1 MEQDILNLPPARFK
15 VKNTE
20 NSRLIWDVIR
30 KKYLPL
36 TPEEWVR
43 QHVVHFLMHHKN
55 VPASRILI
63 ERAVH
68 TAQKRSRFDLA
79 LTTTDGRFSAL
90 IECKASSVKLDE
102 TAVYQMQRY
111 AYELKPETLVLT
123 NGLQHLIF
131 QWNGPEQSYH
141 QIENFPDNL

>member
-1 MEQDILNLPPARFK
+1 MNLPPARFK

-20 NSRLIWDVIR
+20 NRRLIWDVIR

-55 VPASRILI
+55 VPTSRILL
-63 ERAVH
+63 ERAVR
-68 TAQKRSRFDLA
+68 TAQKRSRFDIA
-79 LTTTDGRFSAL
+79 LTSSDGRFSAL
-90 IECKASSVKLDE
+90 IECKASTVKLDE
-102 TAVYQMQRY
+102 AAVYQMQRY
-111 AYELKPETLVLT
+111 AYELRPELLVLT

-131 QWNGPEQSYH
+131 QWNDSGQSYY
-141 QIENFPDNL
+141 QIENLPDNL

>member
-20 NSRLIWDVIR
+20 NRRLIWDVIR

-36 TPEEWVR
+36 SPEEWVR

-55 VPASRILI
+55 VPASRILL

-68 TAQKRSRFDLA
+68 TAQKRSRFDIA
-79 LTTTDGRFSAL
+79 LTTTDGQ
-90 IECKASSVKLDE
+90 
-102 TAVYQMQRY
+102 YQMQRY
-111 AYELKPETLVLT
+111 AYELKPEILVLT

-131 QWNGPEQSYH
+131 QWNALDLSYH

>member
-20 NSRLIWDVIR
+20 NRRLIWDVIR

-55 VPASRILI
+55 VPTSRILL

-68 TAQKRSRFDLA
+68 TAQKRSRFDIA
-79 LTTTDGRFSAL
+79 LTSSDGRFTAL
-90 IECKASSVKLDE
+90 IECKASTVKLDAA
-102 TAVYQMQRY
+102 AVYQMQRY
-111 AYELKPETLVLT
+111 AYELRPELLVLT

-131 QWNGPEQSYH
+131 QWNDSGQSYH
-141 QIENFPDNL
+141 QIENLPDNL